1 MSGGTAVQTESHG
14 VVRAQAKPSH
24 GPWLSPEANAKGLVL
39 TEDGAAGPERK
50 GKKVSPSGLSKN
62 AQGIEAE
69 WPRQLAGSVHE
80 SPVWR
85 KPDAPI
91 NLEKRER
98 CASPNCGGPTT
109 LNARANPWLAR
120 EKAAGGRKQNEL
132 LKNLPYRAMI
142 KH

>member
-39 TEDGAAGPERK
+39 TEDGAAGPERE

-80 SPVWR
+80 SLVR
-85 KPDAPI
+85 RMR
-91 NLEKRER
+91 LEKSGILLLT
-98 CASPNCGGPTT
+98 ASRGHV
-109 LNARANPWLAR
+109 LRAFVPI
-120 EKAAGGRKQNEL
+120 
-132 LKNLPYRAMI
+132 MF
-142 KH
+142 